1 LLFVVDYIVPKEY
14 KSVRIV
20 VVVVVVV
27 VRLLL
32 GDDDDDVILN
42 VLV

>member
-14 KSVRIV
+14 KSARIV
-20 VVVVVVV
+20 VVVAV